1 MLVTNKF
8 INTVCPKKGYPFEAS
23 ASVEGSWP
31 VPPSPPPK
39 KKKIGTRNKTNI
51 PDAAGAALE
60 VEGLL
65 KIFPWWAVLI
75 GSHKSV
81 KSIGGPEIGGF

>member
-31 VPPSPPPK
+31 VIPPQ
-39 KKKIGTRNKTNI
+39 KKKIGTMKNKT
-51 PDAAGAALE
+51 
-60 VEGLL
+60 
-65 KIFPWWAVLI
+65 KYT
-75 GSHKSV
+75 
-81 KSIGGPEIGGF
+81 